1 MKITEVIKEKGSQF
15 LKDHWKI
22 VLVSFLGFLAIF
34 AVIQL
39 IWGIKS
45 AITATFVYFSAI
57 FGLVKK
63 KQQIK
68 KLKEESKEERKVLK
82 KDVEKIV
89 QNVNDADIIID
100 KQIEKDAAPKQD
112 PSQDKEDVLSLL
124 DDLNKGSK

>member
-34 AVIQL
+34 AVVQL
-39 IWGIKS
+39 IWGIGAAFK
-45 AITATFVYFSAI
+45 ATFAYFSAI
-57 FGLVKK
+57 FGVVKM
-63 KQQIK
+63 KQRIK
-68 KLKEESKEERKVLK
+68 KLKTESTKERKTLK
-82 KDVEKIV
+82 KEVEKIV
-89 QNVNDADIIID
+89 QNVNTADNIID
-100 KQIEKDAAPKQD
+100 KQIEEDAAPKQD